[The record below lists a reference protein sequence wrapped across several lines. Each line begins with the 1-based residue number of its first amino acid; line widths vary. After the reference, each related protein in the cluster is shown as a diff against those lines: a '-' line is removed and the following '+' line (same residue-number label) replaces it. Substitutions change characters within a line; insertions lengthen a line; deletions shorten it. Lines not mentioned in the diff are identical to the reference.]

1 MDTPKV
7 WLITGASSGIGK
19 SMTELVL
26 SKGDIVVATLRKPE
40 MLDELAA
47 SSPKDRLLVL
57 AVDVTKQVD
66 IDHAFTQTKESFGR
80 LDVVFNNAGYGI
92 FGSGEATPTDA
103 ARALFDVNFWGAV
116 NVSRAAVKFF
126 REVNEPGWGG
136 VLLQNSS
143 AAGLLSVPGMSF
155 YCASKHALEGFSE
168 ALAKEVLPAWNIRI
182 CIIEP
187 GGFATKAA
195 TNLTLF
201 PDPPAYND
209 KSSAIAAL
217 REAVGTTIFEG
228 DADKLTAAIYRMVAG
243 DRIPLH
249 LPMGQD
255 ALAGLKG
262 RVEELGKVIT
272 EAEPWS
278 ADLKRDDAG
287 GSTII
292 IPPECGVP
300 VVGFT
305 APASGIEQQMSSGKA
320 LRSDKDL
327 MVWRQAAAAAVISS
341 YLLQLNG
348 LRGGDYLAPVS

>member
-7 WLITGASSGIGK
+7 WFITGASSGIGK

-47 SSPKDRLLVL
+47 SYPKDRLLVL
-57 AVDVTKQVD
+57 AVDVSKQAD
-66 IDHAFTQTKESFGR
+66 IDNAFSQTKEAFGR

-92 FGSGEATPTDA
+92 FGIGEATPTDA
-103 ARALFDVNFWGAV
+103 ARTMFEVNFWGVV

-126 REVNEPGWGG
+126 REVNEPGKGG

-143 AAGLLSVPGMSF
+143 IAGTVGLPDVSF

-187 GGFATKAA
+187 GHFATTAA
-195 TNLTLF
+195 STATRF
-201 PDPPAYND
+201 QDPPAYND
-209 KSSAIAAL
+209 KLSALAAL
-217 REAVGTTIFEG
+217 REAMVRSTMFAG
-228 DADKLTAAIYRMVAG
+228 DPHKLTAAIYRMVAG
-243 DRIPLH
+243 DKIPLH

-255 ALAGLKG
+255 ALAMVKEK
-262 RVEELGKVIT
+262 VKELGAVIT

-287 GSTII
+287 GSAVG
-292 IPPECGVP
+292 IPV
-300 VVGFT
+300 
-305 APASGIEQQMSSGKA
+305 
-320 LRSDKDL
+320 
-327 MVWRQAAAAAVISS
+327 
-341 YLLQLNG
+341 
-348 LRGGDYLAPVS
+348 

>member
-7 WLITGASSGIGK
+7 WFITGASSGFGK
-19 SMTELVL
+19 SMTELLL

-47 SSPKDRLLVL
+47 NYPKDRLLVL
-57 AVDVTKQVD
+57 AVDVSKQAD
-66 IDHAFTQTKESFGR
+66 IDHAFSQTKESFGR

-92 FGSGEATPTDA
+92 FGASEATPTDA

-126 REVNEPGWGG
+126 REVNEPGRGG

-143 AAGLLSVPGMSF
+143 IAGLVGLPGLSF
-155 YCASKHALEGFSE
+155 YSASKHALEGFSE

-195 TNLTLF
+195 TTATYF

-209 KSSAIAAL
+209 KSSAIAAAH
-217 REAVGTTIFEG
+217 EEIGKTMVEG
-228 DADKLTAAIYRMVAG
+228 DPQKFTAAIYRMVAG
-243 DRIPLH
+243 DEIPLH

-262 RVEELGKVIT
+262 KVEELGKVIT

-278 ADLKRDDAG
+278 GDLKRDDAG
-287 GSTII
+287 GSGVV
-292 IPPECGVP
+292 IPG
-300 VVGFT
+300 
-305 APASGIEQQMSSGKA
+305 
-320 LRSDKDL
+320 
-327 MVWRQAAAAAVISS
+327 
-341 YLLQLNG
+341 
-348 LRGGDYLAPVS
+348 